1 MDRFDNKYN
10 PNLCKILLAISDLL
24 FFNVALWAS
33 LGVVY
38 LIFDEVQR
46 FVPQEQLD

>member
-24 FFNVALWAS
+24 F
-33 LGVVY
+33 
-38 LIFDEVQR
+38 
-46 FVPQEQLD
+46 

>member
-24 FFNVALWAS
+24 FF
-33 LGVVY
+33 
-38 LIFDEVQR
+38 
-46 FVPQEQLD
+46 

>member
-24 FFNVALWAS
+24 FFN
-33 LGVVY
+33 
-38 LIFDEVQR
+38 
-46 FVPQEQLD
+46 